1 MHRSVWSLTL
11 ITCALSSG
19 LGACAS
25 TATQSA
31 AAPAAGSPAMS
42 EHNSKAAGVYLG
54 TTPCAD
60 CQGIQTSLLLRPDGT
75 YQLATKYLGK
85 PGELQVTH
93 GKATWNS
100 AGTQITL
107 SGVTD
112 GANQYLVA
120 EDRLT
125 QLDLSGQRIT
135 GDLADKYV
143 LIRQGARPQP
153 PAAALPVPSSWV
165 LVELSGKPL
174 PTSLPQPL
182 TLVFTADSNRVSGY
196 GGCNNFGGSFTLS
209 EGSRLRLGPL
219 VMTRRACP
227 ELTTEAEYAR
237 VLGQVDGYSVAG
249 DELRLNATPTTTV
262 ARFTRDTRRPR

>member
-25 TATQSA
+25 TTTQA
-31 AAPAAGSPAMS
+31 AAVPASSAPAAS
-42 EHNSKAAGVYLG
+42 EHNAKAAGVYLG

-93 GKATWNS
+93 GKVTWNA

-120 EDRLT
+120 EDRMR

-143 LIRQGARPQP
+143 LLRQGTRAPAAP
-153 PAAALPVPSSWV
+153 PALPAPSSWV
-165 LVELSGKPL
+165 LLELNGKPV
-174 PTSLPQPL
+174 PANTAQPA
-182 TLVFTADSNRVSGY
+182 TLVFAADSNRVSGY
-196 GGCNNFGGSFTLS
+196 SGCNTFSGSYTLS
-209 EGSRLRLGPL
+209 DGKRLRFGALA
-219 VMTRRACP
+219 MTRRACP
-227 ELTTEAEYAR
+227 DMTTETEYAKA
-237 VLGQVDGYSVAG
+237 LESTDGFAVSG
-249 DELRLNATPTTTV
+249 DTLQLHRARMAPL
-262 ARFTRDTRRPR
+262 ARFRRQSPR

>member
-60 CQGIQTSLLLRPDGT
+60 CQGIQTSLLLRADGT

-93 GKATWNS
+93 GKAAWN
-100 AGTQITL
+100 AEGNQITL
-107 SGVTD
+107 TGVTD
-112 GANQYLVA
+112 GANRYLVA

-143 LIRQGARPQP
+143 LLRQGARA
-153 PAAALPVPSSWV
+153 PAAAPALSVPSSWV
-165 LVELSGKPL
+165 LVELNGKPV
-174 PTSLPQPL
+174 PANTAQPA
-182 TLVFTADSNRVSGY
+182 TLAFAADSNRVSGY
-196 GGCNNFGGSFTLS
+196 SGCNNFSGAYTLS
-209 EGSRLRLGPL
+209 DGNRLRFGPMA
-219 VMTRRACP
+219 MTRRACP
-227 ELTTEAEYAR
+227 EMSMETEYAK
-237 VLGQVDGYSVAG
+237 VLESTDGFAVRG
-249 DELRLNATPTTTV
+249 DTLLLHRARMTPL
-262 ARFTRDTRRPR
+262 ARFRRQDPR